1 MTMTNYEHVGDR
13 TGTRSARGRV
23 LLVEDDALLRGALEI
38 LLSERLDVVAVSSAE
53 AALDGFVAGRYDVL
67 VTDLG
72 LPGRQGD
79 ELRRAL
85 CEVDPGVAVTI
96 PRHRWQL
103 ERHDDGAASYH
114 ALLQGRQARSDSSL
128 DWVSVRRVAATQGS
142 RCLAPRGRTP
152 VQTSRPCRE

>member
-1 MTMTNYEHVGDR
+1 MMTMTNYEQVGDR
-13 TGTRSARGRV
+13 TGTRSPRGRV
-23 LLVEDDALLRGALEI
+23 LLVEDDALVRGALEI

-85 CEVDPGVAVTI
+85 
-96 PRHRWQL
+96 
-103 ERHDDGAASYH
+103 
-114 ALLQGRQARSDSSL
+114 
-128 DWVSVRRVAATQGS
+128 
-142 RCLAPRGRTP
+142 
-152 VQTSRPCRE
+152 